1 MSENLSHFISDRRGP
16 GEASWRAE
24 ADWAAGTAENVTTVD
39 GVLVGQAPTQSRQ
52 ISGDVE
58 LYNEGVNED
67 SWGRGA
73 TEGDPGTP
81 LGGTLRKETDHLF
94 VDADPNPDGYNSVSW
109 VYNDII
115 DFGNYREIIVE
126 SASQQN
132 EGRVAVVLS
141 SRRHVD
147 IEEWLQIGSKPY
159 PRKTDTLDV
168 SGVSS
173 EYYLHLV
180 ARDNVLSLSG
190 YDDSRRSEGEFY
202 YVGLNA

>member
-1 MSENLSHFISDRRGP
+1 MSEEQPRFTSDRRGP
-16 GEASWRAE
+16 SGSSWKGD
-24 ADWAAGTAENVTTVD
+24 ADWAAGVAENVSVVD
-39 GVLVGQAPTQSRQ
+39 GVLVGQAPAQTRQ

-67 SWGRGA
+67 SWGRGG
-73 TEGDPGTP
+73 TFGDPESPT
-81 LGGTLRKETDHLF
+81 GGTLTKETDHLF
-94 VDADPNPDGYNSVSW
+94 VDANPNPDGFNSASW

-132 EGRVAVVLS
+132 EGYVAVVLS
-141 SRRHVD
+141 PRRYVD
-147 IEEWLQIGSKPY
+147 IEEWLPIESKPY
-159 PRKTDTLDV
+159 PRQTDTFDV

-180 ARDNVLSLSG
+180 ARDNVVRPHG
-190 YDDSRRSEGEFY
+190 GDDSLQSEGEFY